1 MELVYPV
8 DGIRI
13 FVPRDFDGVH
23 EKVVFTAKHQ
33 RSATHLFWYLN
44 GDLVGETAGTHECA
58 VDLGPGDYT
67 LTVQDENGLSR
78 SARFSAF
85 RKKG

>member
-1 MELVYPV
+1 MALVYPV
-8 DGIRI
+8 EGIKI

-23 EKVVFTAKHQ
+23 ERIVFTAKHE

-58 VDLGPGDYT
+58 VDLGPGEYT
-67 LTVQDENGLSR
+67 LTVQDETGLSR
-78 SARFSAF
+78 SARFSAY
-85 RKKG
+85 RKEG